1 MGYAARASKL
11 RLVDKR
17 SKMREIDLTPYDVTI
32 QRKSETGEIVSAIA
46 PYDIKTSI
54 SGILFLPDLK
64 ISGREAVKR
73 DKLCEK
79 IEAAENS
86 ILLEEADWKKIVDA
100 IEALPGVGRN
110 DVKFIQRVLEAPEI
124 DITKKIE

>member
-32 QRKSETGEIVSAIA
+32 QRKSETGEIVPAIA

>member
-32 QRKSETGEIVSAIA
+32 QRKSETGEIVPAIA

-124 DITKKIE
+124 DITKKVE